1 MNPATLQKI
10 NFHVDRIT
18 EILSGRIEELEKE
31 NEEIKRVKGLDLN
44 KDRAARYL
52 GMSVRHL
59 TRLEGQ
65 YPDWLSFPISIE
77 KLDEFSDFYEPKR
90 RKR

>member
-1 MNPATLQKI
+1 MNPETLQKI

-31 NEEIKRVKGLDLN
+31 NEKIKRAKGLDLD
-44 KDRAARYL
+44 KTRAARYL

-59 TRLEGQ
+59 SRLEDR
-65 YPDWLSFPISIE
+65 YPQWLSFPISIE

-90 RKR
+90 RNR